1 MMGLNLEQCR
11 RDVEAAIA
19 RGAIVIHQPVPEP
32 VRKPRRDR
40 FGPHYYT
47 DAERAKLKSLR
58 VLRRRAQRLGK
69 DPWRYKMEIDT
80 IVMLSE
86 ARHKQS
92 IDSQDQSAYAR

>member
-11 RDVEAAIA
+11 QDVASAIA
-19 RGAIVIHQPVPEP
+19 RGAIVIHPTVTEP
-32 VRKPRRDR
+32 VRQPRQDR

-47 DAERAKLKSLR
+47 DNERAKLKSLR
-58 VLRRRAQRLGK
+58 VMRRRAQRLGK

-92 IDSQDQSAYAR
+92 IDSPDQSAYGR